1 MIQLALLVY
10 LLAGFFAYVG
20 WQRGWTKEVISLAGI
35 TLGIFAL
42 WHFRTLI
49 TVTLFGDIPRGQ
61 VFYIQC
67 FIFIGIVF
75 FAYQTRGL
83 AERAGRRE
91 DREELQSKV
100 LGAVVGGVNG
110 WLIGGTIWYFLDSAA
125 YPLNPLVVAPTAGSS
140 SAAMV
145 SSLPVYILTAG
156 EGNLLALM
164 VVLLFVFVLVLI

>member
-42 WHFRTLI
+42 WQFRTLI

-61 VFYIQC
+61 VFYIQS
-67 FIFIGIVF
+67 FIFIGIIF

-83 AERAGRRE
+83 AERAGRRDE
-91 DREELQSKV
+91 REELQSKV
-100 LGAVVGGVNG
+100 LGAVVGGLNG
-110 WLIGGTIWYFLDSAA
+110 WLIGGTLWYFLDSAN
-125 YPLNPLVVAPTAGSS
+125 YPLSPLVVAPQAGSS

-156 EGNLLALM
+156 DGNLLALM
-164 VVLLFVFVLVLI
+164 VVGLFIFVLVLI